1 MLSAFLK
8 YRVGAI
14 AVLETGI
21 PAPKV
26 RTAEVSVL
34 VPEVAVTPP

>member
-8 YRVGAI
+8 YRVGVI

-21 PAPKV
+21 PALKV
-26 RTAEVSVL
+26 RTAELPVL